1 MEFPALLKNN
11 TIMKRILPLVFI
23 FIGITSYSQISLSRH
38 NGTPITD
45 GQVIAFNTIAFP
57 AAEMDFY
64 VRNLSTTTTT
74 NVKAIC
80 ESLVNNDG
88 TGFEF
93 CFGNECLSYVEE
105 GERYPSTP
113 VVLAPNGV
121 NGEFDHF
128 LNTNAGT
135 GLPQDYVFR
144 FYQING
150 SGVEVGNSI
159 TMTYRYDA
167 TLSIDDINQLET
179 SGVIVKSTLVSN
191 ELSLDVLKPSQ
202 MAMFDITGKLVN
214 NSKLQYGLQTVNV
227 SSLSPGVYVLKFTS
241 AEGRVSTKKIMKG

>member
-1 MEFPALLKNN
+1 
-11 TIMKRILPLVFI
+11 MKRILSLVFI

-45 GQVIAFNTIAFP
+45 GQVVAFNTIGFP

-64 VRNLSTTTTT
+64 VRNLSTTTSTS
-74 NVKAIC
+74 VKVSC
-80 ESLVNNDG
+80 ELLVNNDG
-88 TGFEF
+88 TNFEL
-93 CFGNECLSYVEE
+93 CFGNECLSYVEQ
-105 GERYPSTP
+105 GEVYPSTP

-121 NGEFDHF
+121 NGEFDHL
-128 LNTNAGT
+128 LNTSGGSGT
-135 GLPQDYVFR
+135 KDYVFK

-150 SGVEVGNSI
+150 SGSEVGNSI

-167 TLSIDDINQLET
+167 TLSLDDINQLET

-191 ELSLDVLKPSQ
+191 ELTLDVLTPNQ

-214 NSKLQYGLQTVNV
+214 NKKLAYGIQTVDV
-227 SSLSPGVYVLKFTS
+227 SNLSPGVYVLKFTS
-241 AEGRVSTKKIMKG
+241 VEGRVSTKKIMKN

>member
-1 MEFPALLKNN
+1 
-11 TIMKRILPLVFI
+11 MKRILPFAFLLL
-23 FIGITSYSQISLSRH
+23 GISSYAQISLSRH
-38 NGTPITD
+38 DGTPISN
-45 GQVIAFNTIAFP
+45 GQVVAFNTIAFP

-64 VRNLSTTTTT
+64 VRNLSTTTST
-74 NVKAIC
+74 NVKIVC

-88 TGFEF
+88 TGFEL
-93 CFGNECLSYVEE
+93 CFGNECLSFVEQ
-105 GERYPSTP
+105 GEIYPSIP
-113 VVLAPNGV
+113 VILAPNGV

-179 SGVIVKSTLVSN
+179 SGVIVKSTVIDT
-191 ELSLDVLKPSQ
+191 ELNLDVLKGT
-202 MAMFDITGKLVN
+202 AMTIYDLNGKSVYGTNLEYGIQSIDVSNLSAGIYIISFTNEEGIT
-214 NSKLQYGLQTVNV
+214 
-227 SSLSPGVYVLKFTS
+227 
-241 AEGRVSTKKIMKG
+241 STKKIIKN